1 MAADGSTAGNGEPEG
16 AGDATIFLNSPVD
29 AAQEMQG
36 RLPWRQRRQRRSVAV
51 AEGRKSEADSGAVLG
66 SDRAARGTAEAE
78 IEKGRGR
85 GGGELPCYARP
96 CDNEMILTGEA
107 TASANLPL
115 HILSS
120 CGTSSHRPA
129 LSPPGPPWA
138 QPSWEPQQ
146 APPARPCS
154 DPKIAH

>member
-66 SDRAARGTAEAE
+66 SDRAARGRAEAE

-85 GGGELPCYARP
+85 GGGGYLVMQDP
-96 CDNEMILTGEA
+96 A
-107 TASANLPL
+107 T
-115 HILSS
+115 
-120 CGTSSHRPA
+120 TR
-129 LSPPGPPWA
+129 
-138 QPSWEPQQ
+138 
-146 APPARPCS
+146 
-154 DPKIAH
+154 